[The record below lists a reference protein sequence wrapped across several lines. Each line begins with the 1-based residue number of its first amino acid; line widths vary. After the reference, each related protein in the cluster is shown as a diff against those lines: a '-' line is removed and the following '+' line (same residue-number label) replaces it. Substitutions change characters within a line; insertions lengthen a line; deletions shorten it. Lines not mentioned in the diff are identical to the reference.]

1 MDTLLEELRQ
11 ALEASVEGFSTEQM
25 SWHPA
30 EKWCAAEVLEHLY
43 LTYTGTVKGFDRVL
57 STGRPLAGRASMKQ
71 RWRTLVV
78 LGFDYL
84 PEGRKA
90 PKQTVPRGLPVE
102 KVRSE
107 VGLKLKEMDDIIARA
122 VDRLG
127 HGQLLDHP
135 SLGPLTGA
143 QWRKF
148 HYLHGRHHIRQIV
161 RLRDLAQDEATS
173 C

>member
-1 MDTLLEELRQ
+1 MCGGEECW
-11 ALEASVEGFSTEQM
+11 SIFI
-25 SWHPA
+25 
-30 EKWCAAEVLEHLY
+30 

-57 STGRPLAGRASMKQ
+57 NSGKPLAGRASMKQ
-71 RWRTLVV
+71 RWRTLLV

-135 SLGPLTGA
+135 ILGPLTGA

-148 HYLHGRHHIRQIV
+148 HYIHGRHHIKQIV
-161 RLRDLAQDEATS
+161 SGYATS
-173 C
+173 PRPKRHRAKKAATPGN